1 MNRSSYSRVTEKNR
15 RKIQEAFAELL
26 AERGSLSNIT
36 VTDLAERA
44 ELTRG
49 TFYNYYNNL
58 YEVGAELQA
67 ELEKRL
73 FAEYDNLDSL
83 ASIEHYIDEVF
94 VFFEKQEGIYREL
107 LASEASVNFLN
118 QLENSISRRV
128 LAVLH
133 KDGVTDK
140 NAELELLVTTHG
152 ALAIVRKHYR
162 GEIDLSLN
170 DIRDY
175 LKSKIG
181 WMFRKYVVQS

>member
-1 MNRSSYSRVTEKNR
+1 MSKYSRVTEKNR

-58 YEVGAELQA
+58 YEVGAELQT
-67 ELEKRL
+67 ELEKRI
-73 FAEYDNLDSL
+73 FSEYDNLSTL
-83 ASIEHYIDEVF
+83 AGIEHYIDEVF
-94 VFFEKQEGIYREL
+94 LFFEKQEGIYREL
-107 LASEASVNFLN
+107 LASDASVGFLN

-133 KDGVTDK
+133 KNGVTDK
-140 NAELELLVTTHG
+140 SAELELLVTTHG

-162 GEIDLSLN
+162 GEIDRSLD
-170 DIRDY
+170 DICDY
-175 LKSKIG
+175 LKAKIG